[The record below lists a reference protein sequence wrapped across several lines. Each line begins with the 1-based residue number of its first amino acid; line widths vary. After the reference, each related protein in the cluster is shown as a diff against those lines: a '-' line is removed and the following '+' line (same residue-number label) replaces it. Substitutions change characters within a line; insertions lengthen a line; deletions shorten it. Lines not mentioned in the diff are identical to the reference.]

1 MQSKILGTT
10 IVNPDHDVLTDGL
23 TPQQATSLAMESDE
37 IRTIIQYLIEVV
49 EAINSKPFALV
60 TYAFINNT
68 LGSNFD
74 RYLNPILNEACQA
87 YQDKKDGKYNF
98 DGKKMPDISEE
109 DMDSYDDQYSDTG
122 YGLPK
127 TVHDDIRGA
136 LGSVYPER

>member
-1 MQSKILGTT
+1 
-10 IVNPDHDVLTDGL
+10 
-23 TPQQATSLAMESDE
+23 MESDE
-37 IRTIIQYLIEVV
+37 IRTTIQYLIEVV
-49 EAINSKPFALV
+49 EAINSKPFSLV

-74 RYLNPILNEACQA
+74 RYLHPILNEDCQA

-98 DGKKMPDISEE
+98 DAKKGMPDISEE
-109 DMDSYDDQYSDTG
+109 DMDSYGDEYSDTG
-122 YGLPK
+122 YDIPK